1 MARMHVPGRRS
12 RPDTAGLPAGERA
25 LAWADVGAEST
36 RTGEAAATGAHWIGT
51 ASALYLPAPTSDTG
65 GDPGGDAGGDAGG
78 DTSGDG
84 VGGGG
89 DTGDVGAVRVPWTR
103 IEQADWEEST
113 QRIRVRELA
122 GFGEVAPV
130 HTERLLGADRLLQ
143 LVRERVTA
151 ALVHSQLVPSRGGGS
166 FRVMARRSGEP
177 GAELVWSVELPPGA
191 DPADPRVTGEAA
203 AALAAVRTQLGVDG

>member
-1 MARMHVPGRRS
+1 MARMHVPRRRP

-25 LAWADVGAEST
+25 LAWADVGVESP
-36 RTGEAAATGAHWIGT
+36 RTGEPSATGTHWIGT
-51 ASALYLPAPTSDTG
+51 ASALYLPAAAPDSG
-65 GDPGGDAGGDAGG
+65 GDDSRGDD
-78 DTSGDG
+78 SRGDG
-84 VGGGG
+84 DDRHRGVL
-89 DTGDVGAVRVPWTR
+89 RVPWTR
-103 IEQADWEEST
+103 IEQADWDEST

-122 GFGEVAPV
+122 AFGELAPV
-130 HTERLLGADRLLQ
+130 HTERLLGAERLLQ

-151 ALVHSQLVPSRGGGS
+151 ALVHSQLVPSRAGGT
-166 FRVMARRSGEP
+166 FRVMARRAGEP